1 MCGIIGVVSG
11 NNAVKSAF
19 NGLKR
24 LDYRGYD
31 SWGISVKEKN
41 GISLFK
47 KAGKIPKE
55 MPFEFNSNVAVA
67 HTRWATH
74 GQVTDENAHPHL
86 SNNKKIAVVH
96 NGIIENFQEL
106 KESLKAQNYKFKSET
121 DTEVIP
127 NMVQFYMDY
136 EKKDFITAIIRTLEK
151 IDGNYAIIFFHS
163 DFDGLIAA
171 RNGSPLVCGIGQK
184 EFFFASDV
192 PAFLEHTNKV
202 VYLNDLEMAI
212 AGNNKIHFFNLKKNK
227 KIEKKPIEIDWNIE
241 KAEKGNYP
249 FFMIKEINEQP
260 ETIKL
265 ALIQPKEKINSI
277 TSILK
282 NSENVFFIGCGTSFH
297 ACVTASYFF
306 SEISGIQP
314 IVALASEFEKYKN
327 SLNKKTIVLA
337 LTQSGETADLID
349 AIKIAKEKNSKVISI
364 VNVMGSTATTLSDE
378 FLLMNAGPEICVLST
393 KSYTSQLTIL
403 LLLAFELI
411 EKQKKAR
418 KIISNL
424 AKELPELI
432 EESEKKA
439 KEIAEKFYGKK
450 SLFVIGRELAYPSA
464 LEGALKIK
472 EVSYI
477 HAEGFAGGELK
488 HGPIA
493 LIEEDI
499 PVIAIMNAH
508 TRKKTLSNA
517 HEIKARGGTIIG
529 IDSQNNALFDYFFKV
544 KDYDYAYPIASIVP
558 VQLLA
563 YHLAL
568 KKNLDPDKPRNL
580 AKSVTVR

>member
-1 MCGIIGVVSG
+1 MCGIIGAISE
-11 NNAVKSAF
+11 NNAVKTVF

-41 GISLFK
+41 EITVFK
-47 KAGKIPKE
+47 KTGKIPEK
-55 MPFEFNSNVAVA
+55 MPFEFNSNVAVG

-74 GQVTDENAHPHL
+74 GGVTDENAHPHL
-86 SNNKKIAVVH
+86 SNNKKISVVH
-96 NGIIENFQEL
+96 NGIIENFEEL
-106 KESLKAQNYKFKSET
+106 KESLEAQKYEFKSET

-127 NMVQFYMDY
+127 NLVQFYMDY
-136 EKKDFITAIIRTLEK
+136 EKKDFITAIIKTLEK
-151 IDGNYAIIFFHS
+151 IDGNYAVIFSHS

-171 RNGSPLVCGIGQK
+171 RNGSPLVCGIGSN

-212 AGNNKIHFFNLKKNK
+212 ASEKGIHFFDLKKNK
-227 KIEKKPIEIDWNIE
+227 KIEKKPIELDWSIE
-241 KAEKGNYP
+241 SAEKGNYP
-249 FFMIKEINEQP
+249 YFMIKEINEQP
-260 ETIKL
+260 ETLKL

-277 TSILK
+277 KKLIK
-282 NSENVFFIGCGTSFH
+282 NSKNVFFIGCGTSFH
-297 ACVTASYFF
+297 ACITASYFF
-306 SEISGIQP
+306 SEIAGIQP
-314 IVALASEFEKYKN
+314 IVVLASEFEKYKN
-327 SLNKKTIVLA
+327 SLTEKSIVLA

-349 AIKIAKEKNSKVISI
+349 AIKIAKEKNAKMISI
-364 VNVMGSTATTLSDE
+364 VNVMGSTITTLSDE

-411 EKQKKAR
+411 NEEKKA
-418 KIISNL
+418 KKLINELS
-424 AKELPELI
+424 KDLPELI
-432 EESEKKA
+432 KESEKKA
-439 KEIAEKFYGKK
+439 IKIAEKFYQKK

-499 PVIAIMNAH
+499 PVIAILNEH
-508 TRKKTLSNA
+508 TRKKTLSNV

-529 IDSQNNALFDYFFKV
+529 IDSKENQLFDYFFKV
-544 KDYDYAYPIASIVP
+544 KDYGLAYPIASIVP
-558 VQLLA
+558 IQLLA

-568 KKNLDPDKPRNL
+568 KKGCNVDKPRNL
-580 AKSVTVR
+580 AKCVTVR